1 MRVELVDER
10 DVSLELPLPVFRI
23 AVWETDS
30 SVSVYDMTD
39 GSLADAVAF
48 VEKNRHDAFRVDLF
62 AKVFFAAT
70 REWATILLASADPST
85 P

>member
-23 AVWETDS
+23 AVWETAS
-30 SVSVYDMTD
+30 SVSVYDMTE
-39 GSLADAVAF
+39 GSLADALAF
-48 VEKNRHDAFRVDLF
+48 VEKNRRDAFRVDLS

-70 REWATILLASADPST
+70 REWATILLTSVGASAA
-85 P
+85 